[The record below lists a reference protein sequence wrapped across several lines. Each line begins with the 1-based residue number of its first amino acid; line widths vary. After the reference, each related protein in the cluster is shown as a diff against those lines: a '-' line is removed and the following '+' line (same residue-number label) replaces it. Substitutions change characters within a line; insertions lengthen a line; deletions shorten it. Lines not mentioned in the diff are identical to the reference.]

1 MFRHV
6 ESLAVNSVTREARWR
21 RSMPWGAPRGEVNGE
36 DLPQMKDVDDG
47 VRQGDPH
54 ASSNALLTSS
64 SAKCAEVKKIVSE
77 SCQCC
82 TSRISQGKLI

>member
-1 MFRHV
+1 
-6 ESLAVNSVTREARWR
+6 
-21 RSMPWGAPRGEVNGE
+21 MPWGAPKDEVNGE

-77 SCQCC
+77 NCGQVNVAPAESVKGNSSDVASVPHETQK
-82 TSRISQGKLI
+82 SRRSRK